1 MARKKTKNEKTPN
14 IVDFDIIV
22 SSISK
27 DAASEK
33 NDSIK
38 ESCIEINMKKE
49 SKGIKEKKSKLYNK
63 KSTSLKKV
71 IKENMKSKSNINEKT
86 IKVKQKF
93 INKDNDYSSEVDFE
107 SDESNISEILNDEID
122 EDIDDDV
129 LDVKVKH
136 QPISILVKTLCQR
149 GREKGYLTYDEVQS
163 TGAFLEP
170 EEIDYVISQIIENNI
185 PLEDHEPVE
194 DRSKLKERLMEM
206 REDDDKKSVEDIY
219 EDDRLHDSVKMYLK
233 AIGEILLLTPEQEL
247 ELAKRIEQGDE
258 EAKQKLINANLRLVV
273 SVAKKYTKR
282 GLQFLDLIQEGNQ
295 GLIRAVKKFK
305 YRKGFK
311 FSTYSIWWIR
321 QAITRAIADQA
332 RTIRVPVHMVETIN
346 KIRKISR
353 KLYQESGN
361 EPPIEEIAKN
371 TNLTV
376 VKVKSIMQTAMDPIS
391 LETPIGEEDSHL
403 GDFIE
408 DKDAKSPVDAA
419 FHAMLK
425 EKIKSVLSTLT
436 EREAKVLTYRFG
448 LNNGCPHTLEE
459 VGKIFNV
466 TRERIRQIEAKALR
480 KLRHPSRS
488 KHLREYY
495 MD

>member
-1 MARKKTKNEKTPN
+1 MTPKKEKAPNVIDFDKISAVGKKKAPKVKSVKKTSKKT
-14 IVDFDIIV
+14 
-22 SSISK
+22 SK
-27 DAASEK
+27 KAG
-33 NDSIK
+33 DSIN
-38 ESCIEINMKKE
+38 IENPLEILKKINIPVE
-49 SKGIKEKKSKLYNK
+49 EKKTNPVSE
-63 KSTSLKKV
+63 SMQS
-71 IKENMKSKSNINEKT
+71 I
-86 IKVKQKF
+86 
-93 INKDNDYSSEVDFE
+93 DN
-107 SDESNISEILNDEID
+107 L
-122 EDIDDDV
+122 
-129 LDVKVKH
+129 VKV
-136 QPISILVKTLCQR
+136 LCQR
-149 GREKGYLTYDEVQS
+149 GQEKGYLTYNEVQK
-163 TGAFLEP
+163 TAAYLEP
-170 EEIDYVISQIIENNI
+170 EEVDYVISQIIGNNI
-185 PLEDHEPVE
+185 PLEEHEPQEV
-194 DRSKLKERLMEM
+194 RSKLKARLMGM
-206 REDDDKKSVEDIY
+206 REDDEKAKVEDIY

-233 AIGEILLLTPEQEL
+233 AIGEIPLLTPEQEL

-353 KLYQESGN
+353 KLYQETGN

-371 TNLTV
+371 TSLTV
-376 VKVKSIMQTAMDPIS
+376 GKVKSIMQTAMDPIS